1 MKLSGIENLNPGVR
15 SFILI
20 SVALA
25 YPAWDFVRMRKKR
38 PGIGMILVV
47 LFMGTAGYIAGSN
60 HTYLL
65 TCDDFEISG
74 SFVPTDCRPRMEP
87 R

>member
-1 MKLSGIENLNPGVR
+1 MKFSGIENLNPGVR

-25 YPAWDFVRMRKKR
+25 HPAWDFVGMREKH
-38 PGIGMILVV
+38 PGIGIILVV
-47 LFMGTAGYIAGSN
+47 LFMGTAGYIAGSI
-60 HTYLL
+60 HTCLL

-74 SFVPTDCRPRMEP
+74 SFIPTDCRPRLEP